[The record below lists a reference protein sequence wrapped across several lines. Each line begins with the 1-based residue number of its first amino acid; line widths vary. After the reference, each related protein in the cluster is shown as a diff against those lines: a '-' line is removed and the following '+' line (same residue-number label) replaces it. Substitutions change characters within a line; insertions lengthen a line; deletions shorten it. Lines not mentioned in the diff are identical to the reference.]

1 LKRQVT
7 NYGCTYFI
15 AAPWKQKFL
24 RANIQN
30 TQVYCRHYMSRQE
43 KFRERA
49 REPLRREKLN
59 RYFVGWIWTRSWIG
73 AGEVVKKQELL

>member
-1 LKRQVT
+1 
-7 NYGCTYFI
+7 
-15 AAPWKQKFL
+15 
-24 RANIQN
+24 
-30 TQVYCRHYMSRQE
+30 MSRQE

-73 AGEVVKKQELL
+73 AGEVVKKQEELL